1 MTSTKPLDQIRTEI
15 FSTFDQHEWVNYD
28 RLIDWLK
35 ETDIASNALK
45 VGDTAPDFLLPD
57 WEGRLVSSTQLRENG
72 PLVVSFYR
80 GGWCPFC
87 TSELLAL
94 QAAQSAFDE
103 AGATV
108 VVISPDTMHFP
119 RDLRR
124 EKGLDLLLLSD
135 VDYGVA
141 LSYGLLFPVPEDVR
155 MHYLE
160 RGVDIGARHWSS
172 VTMLPVPAT
181 YVVQRDGRV
190 FSAFV
195 DVDFTRRQEPE
206 EIVAAVREAA
216 RT

>member
-1 MTSTKPLDQIRTEI
+1 MTSTKSLDQVRAEL
-15 FSTFDQHEWVNYD
+15 FSAFDQHEWVNYE
-28 RLIDWLK
+28 RLTEWLR

-57 WEGRLVSSTQLRENG
+57 WEGRLVSSARLREKG

-87 TSELLAL
+87 TSELVAL
-94 QAAQSAFDE
+94 QGARAAFDD

-119 RDLRR
+119 RELRR
-124 EKGLDLLLLSD
+124 EKGLDLMLLSD

-141 LSYGLLFPVPEDVR
+141 ISYGLLFPVPDEVR
-155 MHYLE
+155 RHYLE
-160 RGVDIGARHWSS
+160 RGVDIGARHGSP

-181 YVVQRDGRV
+181 YVVRPDGRIV
-190 FSAFV
+190 SAFM

-206 EIVAAVREAA
+206 EIVAAVRGAA
-216 RT
+216 GA

>member
-1 MTSTKPLDQIRTEI
+1 MTSTKPLDQIRAEL
-15 FSTFDQHEWVNYD
+15 FSAFDQHEWVNYD
-28 RLIDWLK
+28 RLTDWLR
-35 ETDIASNALK
+35 EADIASNALK

-57 WEGRLVSSTQLRENG
+57 WEGRLVSSARMREKG

-87 TSELLAL
+87 TSELQAL
-94 QAAQSAFDE
+94 QAARSAFDE

-124 EKGLDLLLLSD
+124 EKGLDLTLLSD

-141 LSYGLLFPVPEDVR
+141 ISYGLLFPVPEEVR
-155 MHYLE
+155 THYLE
-160 RGVDIGARHWSS
+160 RGVDIGARHGSP

-181 YVVQRDGRV
+181 YVVRSDGRIA
-190 FSAFV
+190 SAFV

-206 EIVAAVREAA
+206 EILAAVRVAA
-216 RT
+216 GA

>member
-1 MTSTKPLDQIRTEI
+1 MTSTKPLDQIRAEL
-15 FSTFDQHEWVNYD
+15 FSAFDQHEWVNYD
-28 RLIDWLK
+28 RLTDWLR
-35 ETDIASNALK
+35 ETDIASSALK

-57 WEGRLVSSTQLRENG
+57 WEGRLVSSARMREKG
-72 PLVVSFYR
+72 PLVLSFYR

-87 TSELLAL
+87 TSELQAL
-94 QAAQSAFDE
+94 QAARSAFDE

-124 EKGLDLLLLSD
+124 EKGLDLTLLSD

-141 LSYGLLFPVPEDVR
+141 ISYGLLFPVPEDVR
-155 MHYLE
+155 AHYLE
-160 RGVDIGARHWSS
+160 RGVDIGARHGSP

-181 YVVQRDGRV
+181 YVVRSDGRIA
-190 FSAFV
+190 SAFV

-206 EIVAAVREAA
+206 EILAAVRDAA
-216 RT
+216 GA

>member
-1 MTSTKPLDQIRTEI
+1 MTSTKPLDQMRAEL
-15 FSTFDQHEWVNYD
+15 FSAFDQHEWVNYD
-28 RLIDWLK
+28 RLTDWLR

-57 WEGRLVSSTQLRENG
+57 WEGRLVSSAWMREKG
-72 PLVVSFYR
+72 PLVLSFYR

-87 TSELLAL
+87 TSELQAL
-94 QAAQSAFDE
+94 QAARSAFDE

-124 EKGLDLLLLSD
+124 EKGLDLTLLSD

-141 LSYGLLFPVPEDVR
+141 ISYGLLFPVPEDVR
-155 MHYLE
+155 THYLE
-160 RGVDIGARHWSS
+160 RGVDIGARHGSP

-181 YVVQRDGRV
+181 YVVRSDGRIA
-190 FSAFV
+190 SAFV

-206 EIVAAVREAA
+206 EILAAVRGAA
-216 RT
+216 GA

>member
-1 MTSTKPLDQIRTEI
+1 MTSTKPLDQIRAEL
-15 FSTFDQHEWVNYD
+15 FSAFDQHEWVNYD
-28 RLIDWLK
+28 RLTDWLR
-35 ETDIASNALK
+35 ETDIASSALK

-57 WEGRLVSSTQLRENG
+57 WEGRLVSSARMREKG
-72 PLVVSFYR
+72 PLVLSFYR

-87 TSELLAL
+87 TSELQAL
-94 QAAQSAFDE
+94 QAARSAFDE

-124 EKGLDLLLLSD
+124 EKGLDLTLLSD

-141 LSYGLLFPVPEDVR
+141 ISYGLLFPVPEDVR
-155 MHYLE
+155 THYLE
-160 RGVDIGARHWSS
+160 RGVDIGARHGSP

-181 YVVQRDGRV
+181 YVVRSDGRIA
-190 FSAFV
+190 SAFV

-206 EIVAAVREAA
+206 EILAAVRGAA
-216 RT
+216 GA

>member
-1 MTSTKPLDQIRTEI
+1 MTATKPLDQIRAEL
-15 FSTFDQHEWVNYD
+15 FSAFDQHEWVNYD
-28 RLIDWLK
+28 RLTEWLR

-57 WEGRLVSSTQLRENG
+57 WEGRLVSSARMREKG

-94 QAAQSAFDE
+94 QEARAAFDE

-124 EKGLDLLLLSD
+124 EKGLDLTLLSD

-141 LSYGLLFPVPEDVR
+141 ISYGLLFPVPEEVR

-160 RGVDIGARHWSS
+160 RGVDIGARHGSP

-181 YVVQRDGRV
+181 YVVRPDGRIA
-190 FSAFV
+190 SAFV

-206 EIVAAVREAA
+206 EILAAVRGAA
-216 RT
+216 AV

>member
-1 MTSTKPLDQIRTEI
+1 MTSTKPLDQIRAEL
-15 FSTFDQHEWVNYD
+15 FSAFDQREWVNYD
-28 RLIDWLK
+28 RLTEWLR

-57 WEGRLVSSTQLRENG
+57 WEGRLVSSAQMREKG

-87 TSELLAL
+87 TSELVAL
-94 QAAQSAFDE
+94 QGARAAFDE

-124 EKGLDLLLLSD
+124 EKGLDLTLLSD

-141 LSYGLLFPVPEDVR
+141 ISYGLLFPVPEEVR

-160 RGVDIGARHWSS
+160 RGVDIGARHGSP

-181 YVVQRDGRV
+181 YVVRPDGRI

-195 DVDFTRRQEPE
+195 DVDFTRRQEPD
-206 EIVAAVREAA
+206 EIVAAVRGAA
-216 RT
+216 GA

>member
-1 MTSTKPLDQIRTEI
+1 MTSTKPLDQIRAEL
-15 FSTFDQHEWVNYD
+15 FSAFDQHEWVNYD
-28 RLIDWLK
+28 RLTEWLR
-35 ETDIASNALK
+35 ETDIASSALK

-57 WEGRLVSSTQLRENG
+57 WEGRLVSSAQMRERG

-87 TSELLAL
+87 TSELQAL
-94 QAAQSAFDE
+94 QAARSEFDE

-124 EKGLDLLLLSD
+124 EKGLDLTLLSD

-141 LSYGLLFPVPEDVR
+141 ISYGLLFPVPEDVR
-155 MHYLE
+155 THYLE
-160 RGVDIGARHWSS
+160 RGVDIGARHGSP

-181 YVVQRDGRV
+181 YVVRPDGRIA
-190 FSAFV
+190 SAFV

-206 EIVAAVREAA
+206 DIVAAVRRAA
-216 RT
+216 AA